1 MMLLMMMIV
10 MMRLLLLMMV
20 MIIVMMLIIISLVGG
35 QSTAEEFITDFY
47 SDWNYD
53 HAGGNIVALLIFI
66 VVFRVLTY
74 FALTYIDHSKR

>member
-1 MMLLMMMIV
+1 MIV
-10 MMRLLLLMMV
+10 MMRLLLLLMMMI
-20 MIIVMMLIIISLVGG
+20 MIIVMMMMITISLVGG
-35 QSTAEEFITDFY
+35 QSTAEEFITNFY
-47 SDWNYD
+47 RDWSYD

>member
-1 MMLLMMMIV
+1 MMLMMMMIV
-10 MMRLLLLMMV
+10 MMRLLLLLMM
-20 MIIVMMLIIISLVGG
+20 MMMLIKISLVGG